1 MSLIDAYADEEMG
14 HALGRVVDEGRG
26 SLPFAL
32 VHGEALV
39 ACAAWALSEAGVL
52 PVDARTTMEGIV
64 DAESALVLHDA
75 LCPMTPPGFIAAC
88 VRRANDDGVV
98 VVGTARALG
107 GTGEVVVASPIVVP
121 AAIVEQVSD
130 LFHDAGV
137 DFAELTAALR
147 DRTTV
152 VTVEGPAAAAR
163 VGDIDDVRALEA
175 LTRPT
180 VP

>member
-1 MSLIDAYADEEMG
+1 MNQIDVDVI
-14 HALGRVVDEGRG
+14 ALGRVVDEGRG

-39 ACAAWALSEAGVL
+39 ACASWALSEAGVL
-52 PVDARTTMEGIV
+52 PVDARTTMEGLV

-88 VRRANDDGVV
+88 VRRAVEEDVV
-98 VVGTARALG
+98 VVGTARAVD
-107 GTGEVVVASPIVVP
+107 GTGAFVVASPIVLPTDV
-121 AAIVEQVSD
+121 VDEVSD
-130 LFHDAGV
+130 LLHDPGV
-137 DFAELTAALR
+137 DFAALTTALR
-147 DRTTV
+147 ERTPV

-163 VGDIDDVRALEA
+163 VADLDDVRALEA
-175 LTRPT
+175 STRPP